1 MPSPLPFPRK
11 LLVAI
16 AILAAVVG
24 CQPSGPRPVPSVPQI
39 GGNLKCAQGDHG
51 YEDLQAG
58 WAFCYP
64 GSWKYIERS
73 QAIQSPSGLDLT
85 FDITNVPC
93 TTPPTGQPQ
102 CSPDA
107 GLFAVMIISTYQ
119 REGSADLA
127 HWVEVHL
134 KPVPDLQT
142 ISWGNAV
149 EAVQLPDGRRIALTP
164 HHVVIMDLHSGPLN
178 LEKEMSSRL
187 TTWKF
192 SL

>member
-64 GSWKYIERS
+64 GSWKDIERS
-73 QAIQSPSGLDLT
+73 QAIQSPAGLDLT
-85 FDITNVPC
+85 FRITNVPC
-93 TTPPTGQPQ
+93 TTPPSGPPQ
-102 CSPDA
+102 GSPDA
-107 GLFAVMIISTYQ
+107 ALLPGLFLSPYPPA
-119 REGSADLA
+119 GSPGLA
-127 HWVEVHL
+127 RWVR
-134 KPVPDLQT
+134 
-142 ISWGNAV
+142 GN
-149 EAVQLPDGRRIALTP
+149 
-164 HHVVIMDLHSGPLN
+164 M
-178 LEKEMSSRL
+178 
-187 TTWKF
+187 
-192 SL
+192 

>member
-11 LLVAI
+11 LLIAI
-16 AILAAVVG
+16 AIVAAVVG

-64 GSWKYIERS
+64 GTWKYIERS
-73 QAIQSPSGLDLT
+73 QAIPSPSGLDLT

-93 TTPPTGQPQ
+93 TTPPSGQPQ

-119 REGSADLA
+119 REGSANLA
-127 HWVEVHL
+127 TWVGVNL
-134 KPVPDLQT
+134 KPAPDLQT

-149 EAVQLPDGRRIALTP
+149 EAVKLTDGRRIALTP
-164 HHVVIMDLHSGPLN
+164 NHVVIMDLHSGPLD

-187 TTWKF
+187 GTWKF
-192 SL
+192 NL

>member
-11 LLVAI
+11 LLIAI

-64 GSWKYIERS
+64 GSWKDIERS
-73 QAIQSPSGLDLT
+73 QAIPSPAGLDPT

-93 TTPPTGQPQ
+93 TTPPSGQPQ

-107 GLFAVMIISTYQ
+107 GLFAAMITSTDQ
-119 REGSADLA
+119 REGAAALGRRG
-127 HWVEVHL
+127 EVHP
-134 KPVPDLQT
+134 K
-142 ISWGNAV
+142 
-149 EAVQLPDGRRIALTP
+149 
-164 HHVVIMDLHSGPLN
+164 
-178 LEKEMSSRL
+178 
-187 TTWKF
+187 
-192 SL
+192 

>member
-11 LLVAI
+11 LLIAI
-16 AILAAVVG
+16 ALVAAVVG

-93 TTPPTGQPQ
+93 TTPPSGQPQ

-127 HWVEVHL
+127 NWVEVNL

-149 EAVQLPDGRRIALTP
+149 EAVKLPDGRRIALTP

>member
-64 GSWKYIERS
+64 RNWKYIERS
-73 QAIQSPSGLDLT
+73 PAIQSPARLDPTL
-85 FDITNVPC
+85 DIPNVAR
-93 TTPPTGQPQ
+93 TSPPP
-102 CSPDA
+102 
-107 GLFAVMIISTYQ
+107 
-119 REGSADLA
+119 
-127 HWVEVHL
+127 
-134 KPVPDLQT
+134 
-142 ISWGNAV
+142 
-149 EAVQLPDGRRIALTP
+149 
-164 HHVVIMDLHSGPLN
+164 GP
-178 LEKEMSSRL
+178 
-187 TTWKF
+187 
-192 SL
+192 